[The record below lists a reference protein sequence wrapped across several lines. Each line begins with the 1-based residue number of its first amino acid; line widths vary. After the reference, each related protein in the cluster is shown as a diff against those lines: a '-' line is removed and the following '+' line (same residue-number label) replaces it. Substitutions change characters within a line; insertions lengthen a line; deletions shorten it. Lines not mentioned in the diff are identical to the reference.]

1 MHFIQVPYFI
11 FKLCSSGVQVVLF
24 FLERELANDTKI
36 NTTQLAQISGGILP
50 HGAIGHPRVGEHEA
64 RTLISF
70 VLDLAHEALQ
80 R

>member
-11 FKLCSSGVQVVLF
+11 FKLCSSGCVVF
-24 FLERELANDTKI
+24 PREELENDTKI